1 MSDIKWEK
9 KYEIGH
15 ERIDFEHQ
23 IFIDLIATIDDAVK
37 LGEDNSY
44 IEKLLIELRA
54 YAVFHFISEENIMY
68 LTNYPDYEVH
78 KKEHNE
84 FLDKFSQKLMEIDIE
99 EQKVEDLLIFFM
111 DWFASHTFN
120 EDKRIASF
128 INGEYL
134 N

>member
-23 IFIDLIATIDDAVK
+23 IFVDLIAKIDDAVK
-37 LGEDNSY
+37 LGKDNSY
-44 IEKLLIELRA
+44 IERLLNELRA

-68 LTNYPDYEVH
+68 SISYPDCETH
-78 KKEHNE
+78 KQHHNE
-84 FLDKFSQKLMEIDIE
+84 LLDNYSQKLMEIDLG
-99 EQKVEDLLIFFM
+99 EQKVEDLIIFLKN
-111 DWFASHTFN
+111 WFVSHTLH

-128 INGEYL
+128 VKGKYI
-134 N
+134 